1 MIIHP
6 PAEYLLTLLKRA
18 VVKAG
23 GDVKIPVG
31 LDVDDYLLHIDLS
44 DDGESYTMKL
54 IHVGDDGTA
63 GHA

>member
-54 IHVGDDGTA
+54 IPIGDENA

>member
-18 VVKAG
+18 VVQAG
-23 GDVKIPVG
+23 GEINIPVG
-31 LDVDDYLLHIDLS
+31 MEVEDYLLHIDLS

-54 IHVGDDGTA
+54 IPIGDENA

>member
-54 IHVGDDGTA
+54 IPIGDA